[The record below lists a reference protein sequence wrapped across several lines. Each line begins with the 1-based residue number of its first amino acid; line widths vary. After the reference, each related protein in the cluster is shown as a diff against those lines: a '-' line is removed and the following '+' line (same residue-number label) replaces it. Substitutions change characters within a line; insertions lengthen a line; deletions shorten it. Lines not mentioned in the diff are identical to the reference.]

1 MLQEFDFIWL
11 REDNGGL
18 LWGSS
23 YEEAPRLAFV
33 EDDPPD
39 RFDQLPLDGV
49 EKVRRDG
56 ENASRAIPLLAR
68 YRSLTVAQG
77 APCYTPDLR
86 GMVGPVP
93 GIDGLYVDRR
103 LQRGGDHARA
113 GLGEA
118 ARGHHRDGLLV
129 AHGHGCL
136 PARPFRRRYRSGATS
151 SPGWVRSLGSIFA
164 GSPADV

>member
-18 LWGSS
+18 LWGSP

-93 GIDGLYVDRR
+93 GITASTSSAAATRR
-103 LQRGGDHARA
+103 GSRTGRA
-113 GLGEA
+113 G
-118 ARGHHRDGLLV
+118 
-129 AHGHGCL
+129 
-136 PARPFRRRYRSGATS
+136 
-151 SPGWVRSLGSIFA
+151 GSC
-164 GSPADV
+164 SRTPS